1 MGGGGNDGSDESL
14 LRGDTTVRTALAGIS
29 FAHELAAFETVRTEL
44 RLNVDYVRGVTD
56 AYEESGDPFL
66 ALGFDERVRE
76 SLGLRAG
83 IELTRAVGTARGVF
97 LPQLGV
103 DWIHE
108 SRDDAQRVVGTLQRG
123 PVLRQCHP
131 RRRTRSGL
139 RLGQPGTDVPR
150 ERRAADLRGLRAGC
164 SPTTTGASHTVSL
177 GARLELP

>member
-1 MGGGGNDGSDESL
+1 M
-14 LRGDTTVRTALAGIS
+14 
-29 FAHELAAFETVRTEL
+29 
-44 RLNVDYVRGVTD
+44 TD

-108 SRDDAQRVVGTLQRG
+108 SRDDAQRVVGTLQRD
-123 PVLRQCHP
+123 PSFVSV
-131 RRRTRSGL
+131 TRGDEPDRGYGSANLGLTFLASGGL
-139 RLGQPGTDVPR
+139 QTFVAY
-150 ERRAADLRGLRAGC
+150 ERVFAHDYR
-164 SPTTTGASHTVSL
+164 ASHTVSL